1 MTTSARIRCS
11 MLLAIACLMSPLPA
25 AKVKTQGGKD
35 LSQYKSY
42 QWLPPRVLTKLGLE
56 ENHVANPAV
65 KEVIGRQLSERGMTE
80 LADGADLQIQV
91 WVFTESVPQLEAMI
105 YAIDP
110 FMLYGAP
117 IATVGRYN
125 RQGTLFLNLI
135 DRRTKK
141 SAWIGMVT
149 DSLPTGNLEPE
160 QIHAQL
166 DKAAK
171 NIFKKYPIRRGSSQ

>member
-1 MTTSARIRCS
+1 MRIPGRILCS
-11 MLLAIACLMSPLPA
+11 ILLASACLMPPLRA
-25 AKVKTQGGKD
+25 ATVKTQGGKN

-42 QWLPPRVLTKLGLE
+42 QWFPPRVLTKLGLE
-56 ENHVANPAV
+56 ENHVANPV
-65 KEVIGRQLSERGMTE
+65 LKEVVGRQLAERGLTE

-91 WVFTESVPQLEAMI
+91 WIFTESVPQVEALI
-105 YAIDP
+105 YTIDP
-110 FMLYGAP
+110 YMLYGAP

-135 DRRTKK
+135 DRQTKK

-149 DSLPTGNLEPE
+149 ESLPTGTLEPD
-160 QIHAQL
+160 QIRAQL

-171 NIFKKYPIRRGSSQ
+171 NLFKKYPVKKN

>member
-1 MTTSARIRCS
+1 MRTPGRILCS
-11 MLLAIACLMSPLPA
+11 MLLASVCLLPSLRA
-25 AKVKTQGGKD
+25 AKVKTQGGKN

-56 ENHVANPAV
+56 ENHVANPV
-65 KEVIGRQLSERGMTE
+65 LKEVVGRQLGERGLAELTE
-80 LADGADLQIQV
+80 GADLQIQV
-91 WVFTESVPQLEAMI
+91 WIFTESVPQIEALI
-105 YAIDP
+105 YTIDP
-110 FMLYGAP
+110 YMLYGAP

-149 DSLPTGNLEPE
+149 DSLPIGTLEPD
-160 QIHAQL
+160 QIRAQL

-171 NIFKKYPIRRGSSQ
+171 NLFKKYPVKKN

>member
-1 MTTSARIRCS
+1 MRTSSRILS
-11 MLLAIACLMSPLPA
+11 SILLASACLISPLFA

-35 LSQYKSY
+35 MAQYKSY

-91 WVFTESVPQLEAMI
+91 WIFTESVPQLEAVI

-110 FMLYGAP
+110 SMLYGAP

-149 DSLPTGNLEPE
+149 DSLPTGTLEPDE
-160 QIHAQL
+160 IRAQL

-171 NIFKKYPIRRGSSQ
+171 NIFKKYPVKSK

>member
-1 MTTSARIRCS
+1 MPS
-11 MLLAIACLMSPLPA
+11 LQA
-25 AKVKTQGGKD
+25 AKVKTQGGKH

-42 QWLPPRVLTKLGLE
+42 QWFPPRVLTKVGLE
-56 ENHVANPAV
+56 ENHVANPV
-65 KEVIGRQLSERGMTE
+65 LKEVVGRQLSERGMTE
-80 LADGADLQIQV
+80 LADGADLQIQA

-105 YAIDP
+105 YTIDP
-110 FMLYGAP
+110 NMLYGAP

-149 DSLPTGNLEPE
+149 DSLPTGTLEPE
-160 QIHAQL
+160 QIREQL

-171 NIFKKYPIRRGSSQ
+171 NIFKKYPVNKK